1 MSASGTKTLK
11 EGKGT
16 NRSSK
21 LDAVLQ
27 GADKVRVREL
37 DDVEVVGL
45 LHVLDPLIGLTLRVN
60 HQRPATRVAENQATP
75 LVMHQGKVIF
85 RFK

>member
-16 NRSSK
+16 NRSSE

-27 GADKVRVREL
+27 GADKV
-37 DDVEVVGL
+37 
-45 LHVLDPLIGLTLRVN
+45 
-60 HQRPATRVAENQATP
+60 
-75 LVMHQGKVIF
+75 
-85 RFK
+85 